1 MGTSNSYNTDTGIIM
16 PKGFDNTNT
25 LAILAAIKGMTT
37 VINALIIVVI
47 PRGHSDGYKGVKITS
62 KYP

>member
-25 LAILAAIKGMTT
+25 L
-37 VINALIIVVI
+37 VSVVM
-47 PRGHSDGYKGVKITS
+47 PRRHFGSYKRHDNTDKCPYWCCDA
-62 KYP
+62 KRAF